1 MTRTNIGRGIF
12 ALIALFFIGIGLLL
26 MFSPARILDHLLVGS
41 VESVGALS
49 SIRALWGGAIFA
61 IWASV
66 LLGAIKANFDYIRVG
81 FILMLST
88 IFARLVGYFVD
99 GSFPEFV
106 PTVMPAVVVLVLM
119 LIAHKLMAANPKA
132 KNKQFIPPVE
142 KTEEEKLN

>member
-26 MFSPARILDHLLVGS
+26 MFSPALILPHLFVGS

-49 SIRALWGGAIFA
+49 SIRALWGGATIA
-61 IWASV
+61 MWVTV
-66 LLGAIKANFDYIRVG
+66 LLGAIKANFDYILVG
-81 FILMLST
+81 FIVMPSV
-88 IFARLVGYFVD
+88 IVARLVGYFVD

-119 LIAHKLMAANPKA
+119 LIAHKLMAGSTDK
-132 KNKQFIPPVE
+132 
-142 KTEEEKLN
+142 